1 MALERF
7 TGTYNAALQQG
18 TAPSGT
24 SSATGRHA
32 RSTAQTKVEGFRSLI
47 DQAARRHNIDTAL
60 LSAVVEVESA
70 GNPRAVS
77 PVGAQGLAQLMP
89 ATARDLGVEDPLD
102 PAQNLDGAAKYLR
115 QLLGRF
121 QGDIAKA
128 LAAYNAGPGNV
139 QKYGGMPPFAET
151 QAYVPK
157 VLSAYDT
164 YSQQST
170 PASRPAPAP
179 SLVAAVSDAAGP
191 NALSEGPASPSPF
204 HVPWLLELATL
215 RLQRPQATRETSRL
229 V

>member
-7 TGTYNAALQQG
+7 TGTYNAARQQG
-18 TAPSGT
+18 TAQGGAA
-24 SSATGRHA
+24 SATGRQA
-32 RSTAQTKVEGFRSLI
+32 RSATQSKVEGFRSLI

-70 GNPRAVS
+70 GNPRAIS

-89 ATARDLGVEDPLD
+89 ATARELGVEDPLD

-121 QGDIAKA
+121 QGDVAKA
-128 LAAYNAGPGNV
+128 LAAYNAGAGNV
-139 QKYGGMPPFAET
+139 QKYGGIPPFAET

-157 VLSAYDT
+157 VLSAYGA
-164 YSQQST
+164 YSQQSA
-170 PASRPAPAP
+170 PAGSPAAAP
-179 SLVAAVSDAAGP
+179 SLVAAASDATGP
-191 NALSEGPASPSPF
+191 GALAEGPASPSPF

-215 RLQRPQATRETSRL
+215 RLQRPQPTRETSRI